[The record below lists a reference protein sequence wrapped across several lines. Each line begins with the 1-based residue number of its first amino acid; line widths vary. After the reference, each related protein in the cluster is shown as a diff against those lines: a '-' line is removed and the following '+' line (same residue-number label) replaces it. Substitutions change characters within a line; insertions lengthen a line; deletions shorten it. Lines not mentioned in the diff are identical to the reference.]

1 MHHTS
6 RSTVFAASL
15 TAAFLV
21 LTACAPQ
28 EGGGGATDGLADC
41 AEHPNTCNSGE
52 RADGGDITWIV
63 DSLPGAWA
71 TLSPEGGSVY
81 TLQMLHGTLPHTGH
95 WEPDGATFTPNLDLL
110 AEEPRVVNE
119 DPFTYQLTIRPEAV
133 WDDGTPI
140 TAADFE
146 ITWKLSTTEEA
157 GHCKGCRPR
166 ADNYDRIASVE
177 GSDGGST
184 VTVTLADGAADP
196 EWRDRFSADDI
207 AGGLYPAHVAEE
219 QGFDITTPE
228 GVGEYFEWLHTTMPT
243 FSGGPYRLVEGD
255 LENQVIKEPNPAW
268 YGEVQPTLDTVVI
281 RFLTD
286 EGTWISALDN
296 GEAHGTSPVAF
307 GQDTVEQAR
316 QRPDLN
322 VSITAGPSW
331 EHVDLNLDNEW
342 LKDVELRRA
351 IFTAIDV
358 DDIMQRTIAQL
369 YPEAERRTNHVFPNT
384 SPYHTDV
391 ITDTG
396 QGSGDTEAARQI
408 LLDAGYTYEGDT
420 LTLDGEE
427 VGPFRLR
434 STSNTVRDTSTE
446 LIQSYLAEIGITA
459 TIEPTDDLGATL
471 AGQDYDIMQYGWSS
485 TPAFATAP
493 NQYWSSSSDSN
504 FGGYR
509 NEKVDKLTDLA
520 RNASSLDEAAEH
532 ANEAARIVA
541 QDAYVLPLFA
551 MPVYILVTDDYVNVR
566 DNPSSSLR
574 GLYQH
579 HEWGLAAQ

>member
-1 MHHTS
+1 MREKS
-6 RSTVFAASL
+6 RPTVGAALLIAALFA
-15 TAAFLV
+15 F
-21 LTACAPQ
+21 TACAPH
-28 EGGGGATDGLADC
+28 EGSENTDAFADC
-41 AEHPNTCNSGE
+41 ADNPNTCNSGE
-52 RADGGDITWIV
+52 RAEGGSITWIV

-71 TLSPEGGSVY
+71 SLSPKGGSVY
-81 TLQMLHGTLPHTGH
+81 TLQMLHGILPNTGY
-95 WEPDGATFTPNLDLL
+95 WEPDGATFTTNLDLL
-110 AEEPRVVNE
+110 AEEPQLIDE
-119 DPFTYQLTIRPEAV
+119 DPFTYQFKIRPEAV

-157 GHCKGCRPR
+157 GHCKGCQPR
-166 ADNYDRIASVE
+166 SDTYNQIASVE

-184 VTVTLADGAADP
+184 VTVTLVDGVADP
-196 EWRDRFSADDI
+196 EWRDRFSADNI
-207 AGGLYPAHVAEE
+207 AGGIYPAHIAEE

-228 GVGEYFEWLHTTMPT
+228 GVGEYFQWLHTTMPT

-255 LENQVIKEPNPAW
+255 LKTQVIKEPNPQW

-316 QRPDLN
+316 QRPNLN
-322 VSITAGPSW
+322 VSITEGPSW
-331 EHVDLNLDNEW
+331 EHIDFNLDNEW

-358 DDIMQRTIAQL
+358 EDITQRTIAQL
-369 YPEAERRTNHVFPNT
+369 YPEAEPRTNHVFSND

-391 ITDTG
+391 ITETG
-396 QGSGDTEAARQI
+396 QGSGDIDAARQI

-420 LTLDGEE
+420 LTRDGEK

-446 LIQSYLAEIGITA
+446 LIQSYLAEIGIEV
-459 TIEPTDDLGATL
+459 TIEPTDDLGGTL
-471 AGQDYDIMQYGWSS
+471 VAQDYDIMQYGWSS
-485 TPAFATAP
+485 TPSFATAP
-493 NQYWSSSSDSN
+493 SQYWSSTSDSN
-504 FGGYR
+504 FGRYH
-509 NEKVDKLTDLA
+509 NEEVDELVERA
-520 RNASSLDEAAEH
+520 RNASSLDEAAEY

-541 QDAYVLPLFA
+541 QDAYVLPLFN

-574 GLYQH
+574 ALYQH
-579 HEWGLAAQ
+579 HEWGLVAQ